1 MWHGSGYFA
10 RLRRLMFGGGS
21 AQPEQ
26 ASLNHLGLRPS
37 SKPQRGCAMKRTKT
51 KTEIT
56 VATRQRITIRRRS
69 QPDAWC
75 EQCGATVGML
85 LPEHAAVLSNTTPRE
100 IYRRVENG
108 EVHFVETREGDLFIC
123 CSTITSIKPAEAV
136 RLTIPRG

>member
-1 MWHGSGYFA
+1 
-10 RLRRLMFGGGS
+10 
-21 AQPEQ
+21 
-26 ASLNHLGLRPS
+26 
-37 SKPQRGCAMKRTKT
+37 MKRTKT

-75 EQCGATVGML
+75 ERCGATVGML

-108 EVHFVETREGDLFIC
+108 EVHFVETRKGDLFIC
-123 CSTITSIKPAEAV
+123 CRTITSIKPAEAV

>member
-1 MWHGSGYFA
+1 MC
-10 RLRRLMFGGGS
+10 GGGS

-37 SKPQRGCAMKRTKT
+37 YKPQRGFAMKRTKT
-51 KTEIT
+51 KTEII
-56 VATRQRITIRRRS
+56 VATRQQITIRGRSRR
-69 QPDAWC
+69 DAWC
-75 EQCGATVGML
+75 EWCGATVGML

-123 CSTITSIKPAEAV
+123 CRTIDLDQTGGG
-136 RLTIPRG
+136 RTLTIPRS